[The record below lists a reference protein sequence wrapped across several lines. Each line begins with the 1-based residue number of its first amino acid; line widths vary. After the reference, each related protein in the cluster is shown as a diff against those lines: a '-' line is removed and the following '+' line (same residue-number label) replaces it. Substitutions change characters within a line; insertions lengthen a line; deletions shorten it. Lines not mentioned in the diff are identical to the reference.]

1 MIFKIEQT
9 NDVKSTN
16 VKYGKNRLETLLN
29 RYKGAEL
36 MFLSIDCLSLTIS
49 RLSVIFNIGL
59 SHLINNLSV
68 ISNRCFLFSWVKLLK
83 LSKDG
88 KKSLRSK

>member
-49 RLSVIFNIGL
+49 RLSVI
-59 SHLINNLSV
+59 
-68 ISNRCFLFSWVKLLK
+68 SNRCFLFSWVKLLK

>member
-1 MIFKIEQT
+1 MIFQIEQT

-36 MFLSIDCLSLTIS
+36 MFLSIDGLSLTIS
-49 RLSVIFNIGL
+49 RLSEVNTPMC
-59 SHLINNLSV
+59 SPDLI
-68 ISNRCFLFSWVKLLK
+68 
-83 LSKDG
+83 SKCLIV
-88 KKSLRSK
+88 SPQ